1 MIESEYL
8 RFLRTLDSDE
18 VLPGVRKL
26 ANLVLANLDELASL
40 GQFSTD
46 STAKSSDLEGPAS

>member
-26 ANLVLANLDELASL
+26 ACP
-40 GQFSTD
+40 G
-46 STAKSSDLEGPAS
+46 KP